1 MINWFG
7 ELNGLETICHM
18 IVSNNLDTSILQIPN
33 PLQDSE
39 TIDIKLELK
48 NKTNSKVSFVNGT
61 PYIECNI
68 DLKIKILSTT
78 EDSIT
83 SKSNYFD
90 KQNSELIEQACN
102 EYLTKNIYKYLY
114 KICKEY
120 KCDIDGFGKYAL
132 KYFPTL
138 DEWNEY
144 NWLENFE
151 NSFFKIDVDSTLES
165 GYSFI

>member
-1 MINWFG
+1 MFG

-18 IVSNNLDTSILQIPN
+18 IISNNLSTSILQIPN

-39 TIDIKLELK
+39 TIDIELRLK
-48 NKTNSKVSFVNGT
+48 SDTESDVSFVNGT
-61 PYIECNI
+61 PYIECNV
-68 DLKIKILSTT
+68 DLKMKILSTT
-78 EDSIT
+78 EDSI
-83 SKSNYFD
+83 SNKSNYFS
-90 KQNSELIEQACN
+90 KQNSRLIEESCS

>member
-18 IVSNNLDTSILQIPN
+18 IVSNNLNTSILQIPN

-39 TIDIKLELK
+39 TIDIELKLK
-48 NKTNSKVSFVNGT
+48 NKTKSKVSFVNGT
-61 PYIECNI
+61 PYIECDIN
-68 DLKIKILSTT
+68 LKIKILSTT

-114 KICKEY
+114 KTCKEY
-120 KCDIDGFGKYAL
+120 KCDIDGFGKYTL